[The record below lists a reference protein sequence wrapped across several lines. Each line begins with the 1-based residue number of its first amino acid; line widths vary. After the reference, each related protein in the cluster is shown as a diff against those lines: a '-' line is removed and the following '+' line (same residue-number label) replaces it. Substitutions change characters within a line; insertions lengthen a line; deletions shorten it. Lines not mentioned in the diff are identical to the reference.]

1 VEDAVA
7 AVRARGWAG
16 WRGAGSASADTEPAP
31 AGLVLGSGLGAL
43 AEEVADAT
51 VVPYAEIPGMP
62 VAAVAGHAGRLVL
75 GTLAGTPCAVLQ
87 GRVHFY
93 EGHGMDAATFGVRL
107 LHALGVRTLI
117 LTNAS
122 GGLDPAY
129 RPGDLMLIRDHI
141 FLPGMA
147 GFHPLRGPNDERR
160 GPRFPAMVGAYDA
173 GLRGLAREVAG
184 VLGLAL
190 REGVYVMVAGPSF
203 ETSAELRFLRQAGAD
218 AVGMSTCPET
228 VVARHLGM
236 RVLGIS
242 LVANLALA
250 DQPEVLTHQ
259 AVMAAA
265 ERAAGEV
272 AALIRGILPR
282 VPAG

>member
-1 VEDAVA
+1 
-7 AVRARGWAG
+7 
-16 WRGAGSASADTEPAP
+16 
-31 AGLVLGSGLGAL
+31 
-43 AEEVADAT
+43 
-51 VVPYAEIPGMP
+51 
-62 VAAVAGHAGRLVL
+62 
-75 GTLAGTPCAVLQ
+75 
-87 GRVHFY
+87 
-93 EGHGMDAATFGVRL
+93 MDEATFGVRL
-107 LHALGVRTLI
+107 LFALGVRTLI

-122 GGLDPAY
+122 GGLNPDY
-129 RPGDLMLIRDHI
+129 GVGDLMLIRDHI

-147 GFHPLRGPNDERR
+147 GFHPLRGPNDEAA

-173 GLRGLAREVAG
+173 GLRALARAVAADLSL
-184 VLGLAL
+184 VL

-228 VVARHLGM
+228 VVARYLGM

-250 DQPEVLTHQ
+250 DQPEVLTHE
-259 AVMAAA
+259 AVLAGS
-265 ERAAGEV
+265 ERAAAHT

-282 VPAG
+282 LSGS